1 MREEFIKEATFSRIG
16 EIMRR
21 GISPVIA
28 AVLLVIISVAAG
40 VLVWTWIS
48 GFAARNPTT
57 QPALEERI
65 RIEAV
70 GIYGSG
76 GTYNI
81 TVYVRNIGS
90 KLVNI
95 TSVYI
100 IDANGSVVFSN
111 TTLNVGIAPG
121 EVKGISVDTN
131 VSLKSGYSYIVKVVT
146 LNGAEAVYRFSA
158 P

>member
-1 MREEFIKEATFSRIG
+1 MRK
-16 EIMRR
+16 

-70 GIYGSG
+70 KVLGSG

-90 KLVNI
+90 KPVTI
-95 TSVYI
+95 TPAYI
-100 IDANGSVVFSN
+100 LDANGSVVFSN
-111 TTLNVGIAPG
+111 TALNVGITPG
-121 EVKGISVDTN
+121 SVAEISVGTN
-131 VSLKSGYSYIVKVVT
+131 IQLTPGYSYTVKVVT
-146 LNGAEAVYRFSA
+146 LNGAEAVYRFNA

>member
-1 MREEFIKEATFSRIG
+1 MRK
-16 EIMRR
+16 

-40 VLVWTWIS
+40 VLLWTWIS
-48 GFAARNPTT
+48 GFAARNPAA

-65 RIEAV
+65 RIEAAEITPKN
-70 GIYGSG
+70 GK
-76 GTYNI
+76 YNI
-81 TVYVRNIGS
+81 TIYVRNIGS

-95 TSVYI
+95 TSAYI
-100 IDANGSVVFSN
+100 IDVNGSVVFSN

-121 EVKGISVDTN
+121 SVDKVEVGKN
-131 VSLKSGYSYIVKVVT
+131 IGLKPGYTYIIKVVT
-146 LNGAEAVYRFSA
+146 LNGAEATYRFNA

>member
-1 MREEFIKEATFSRIG
+1 MRK
-16 EIMRR
+16 

-40 VLVWTWIS
+40 VLLWTWIS
-48 GFAARNPTT
+48 GFAARNPAS

-65 RIEAV
+65 KIEAAD
-70 GIYGSG
+70 ITGSG
-76 GTYNI
+76 GEYNI

-95 TSVYI
+95 TSAYI
-100 IDANGSVVFSN
+100 IDVNGTVVFSN

-121 EVKGISVDTN
+121 SVDKVEVGKEITG
-131 VSLKSGYSYIVKVVT
+131 LKPGYTYIIKVVT
-146 LNGAEAVYRFSA
+146 LNGAEATYRFNA

>member
-1 MREEFIKEATFSRIG
+1 
-16 EIMRR
+16 MRR

-48 GFAARNPTT
+48 GFATRNPTA
-57 QPALEERI
+57 QPTLEERI

-70 GIYGSG
+70 NISGSG
-76 GTYNI
+76 GTYKI

-95 TSVYI
+95 TSAYI
-100 IDANGSVVFSN
+100 IDVNGSVVFSN
-111 TTLNVGIAPG
+111 TTLNVDIAPG
-121 EVKGISVDTN
+121 DVKPIPVKDTSI
-131 VSLKSGYSYIVKVVT
+131 SLKPGYSYTIKVVT
-146 LNGAEAVYRFSA
+146 LNGAEATYRFNA